1 MMKRY
6 NCFWIFVLMLVTSTS
21 WAYGGGS
28 SSSSKACA
36 KPKFTDFVPA
46 ENAEVA
52 AGSSFSFTASANTYP
67 NSIKVT
73 IKGLPA
79 TIKVTPKTA
88 GNFEVSGTL
97 PASLKGTY
105 ARIAIDADAQS
116 NCKGGG
122 GWLVKIAE

>member
-1 MMKRY
+1 MKRY
-6 NCFWIFVLMLVTSTS
+6 NCFSIFVLMLVTSTT
-21 WAYGGGS
+21 WAYGGGGS
-28 SSSSKACA
+28 SSTKACA

-52 AGSSFSFTASANTYP
+52 AGSNFSFTASANTYP
-67 NSIKVT
+67 SSIKVT

-79 TIKVTPKTA
+79 TIKVTPKTV
-88 GNFEVSGTL
+88 GTFEVSGSL
-97 PASLKGTY
+97 PTSLKGTY

-116 NCKGGG
+116 KCNGGG

>member
-6 NCFWIFVLMLVTSTS
+6 NCLWVFVLMLATSTS

-28 SSSSKACA
+28 SSSTKACA

-52 AGSSFSFTASANTYP
+52 AGSGFSFTASANTHP

-73 IKGLPA
+73 VKGLPT
-79 TIKVTPKTA
+79 TIKVTPKNA

-116 NCKGGG
+116 NCNGGG

>member
-1 MMKRY
+1 MKQY
-6 NCFWIFVLMLVTSTS
+6 NCFWIFVFLLVTSNS

-28 SSSSKACA
+28 SSTKACA

-52 AGSSFSFTASANTYP
+52 AGSSFTFTASANTYP
-67 NSIKVT
+67 SSIKVT
-73 IKGLPA
+73 VKGLPA
-79 TIKVTPKTA
+79 TIKVSPKNA

-105 ARIAIDADAQS
+105 ARIAIDADTQS
-116 NCKGGG
+116 KCNGGG

>member
-1 MMKRY
+1 MKRY
-6 NCFWIFVLMLVTSTS
+6 NCLWIFVLMLVASNS
-21 WAYGGGS
+21 WAYGGGG

-36 KPKFTDFVPA
+36 KPKFTNFVPA

-52 AGSSFSFTASANTYP
+52 PASTFSFTASANTYP
-67 NSIKVT
+67 TSIKVT
-73 IKGLPA
+73 VKGLPA
-79 TIKVTPKTA
+79 TINVTPKNA

-116 NCKGGG
+116 NCNGGG
-122 GWLVKIAE
+122 GWLVKITE

>member
-6 NCFWIFVLMLVTSTS
+6 NWLGFFVLMLVTSTS
-21 WAYGGGS
+21 WAYGG
-28 SSSSKACA
+28 SSSSKTCA

-52 AGSSFSFTASANTYP
+52 PGSSFSFTASANTYP
-67 NSIKVT
+67 NTIKVNV
-73 IKGLPA
+73 KGLPA
-79 TIKVTPKTA
+79 TVNVTPKNA

-105 ARIAIDADAQS
+105 ARIAIDADSQG
-116 NCKGGG
+116 NCNGGG
-122 GWLVKIAE
+122 GWLVKITE